1 MKRREARTKA
11 LQVLFQLDGSDLTVK
26 EALSHVV
33 EDEQVDTFLSSLVEG
48 TWENKEE
55 IDQTIQSNLENWTVN
70 RLAKIDRNVI
80 RLATYEL
87 KFQTETPDKVVM
99 NEAVEIAK
107 TFGDDQSSKF
117 VNSVLAKIHQG

>member
-1 MKRREARTKA
+1 MKRRDARTKA
-11 LQVLFQLDGSDLTVK
+11 LQVLFQLDGTELTVQ
-26 EALSHVV
+26 EALSHVI
-33 EDEQVDTFLSSLVEG
+33 EEETVDAFLSALVEG

-87 KFQTETPDKVVM
+87 KYQTETPDKVVM